1 MAERHPQLADRAV
14 EIHAHVILKATRVDG
29 VYDADPETHPEAQRY
44 AQIGYTELLSN
55 RLQALD
61 ATAVSLAMDNEMPI
75 VVFDMTVTG
84 NIERAVRG
92 DRIGTLISGGAT
104 R

>member
-1 MAERHPQLADRAV
+1 
-14 EIHAHVILKATRVDG
+14 
-29 VYDADPETHPEAQRY
+29 VYDADPETHPDARRY
-44 AQIGYTELLSN
+44 AKVGYTELLSN

-84 NIERAVRG
+84 NIARAVRG
-92 DRIGTLISGGAT
+92 ERIGTLISGEES